1 MKIHNHMRKHEI
13 KKAKKLKKE
22 IDDRYKFACFFFLSF
37 LLIHTA
43 SADTIFVDPSSN
55 GDEAINAA
63 MQEALPGDTIYLKS
77 GTFWVDDTIY
87 FSEGVTL
94 AGDGEIKLVNNVG
107 WEAGKTMFY
116 STNDNIRIEGITI
129 DGNSQGNTDVPFG
142 KGYMGLF
149 FFRGS
154 SNVVFDGV
162 CLEFCKTDG
171 IVFRNGDHITVTN
184 CTINKMGHE
193 GLYSLYSDYVT
204 FTNNNVFTRTNSAC
218 RIASGNHVLI
228 SNNEIHS
235 GTITASDGGGSS
247 TGPGIEINIDNGQPA
262 TDIEIS
268 KNYIHDLRG
277 SGIWMTSESTKGD
290 GVYIHNNIIR
300 DVGNYPSD
308 NKYSTA
314 GITIWQFN
322 GTLIENN
329 VFDDTGIAGVRYAK
343 RSSDGVIDEEFTTI
357 VRNNIFINIKD
368 KISITASP
376 IMNSYSKNHLFY
388 VYNNDFFNNYDAFDG
403 DLCLAWNNFA
413 VNPQFSD
420 SLYHLQDDSPLIG
433 AGYNGADLGAYGYGS
448 EEIGLIDL
456 PDTADSN
463 TDLDN
468 ATWEDPNTDL
478 DNCTSDYVDNSTCED
493 EPNTDLDNSTWEEP
507 NTDLDNC
514 TSDYVDNS
522 TSDYVDNSTTEYIDN
537 STTEHHRSSQSK
549 GTGYAFVANQSEQI
563 FIASAELTKPTFR
576 GKL

>member
-1 MKIHNHMRKHEI
+1 MNKNII
-13 KKAKKLKKE
+13 FL
-22 IDDRYKFACFFFLSF
+22 FFI
-37 LLIHTA
+37 LLTIQTT
-43 SADTIFVDPSSN
+43 SADTIFVDPSTN
-55 GDEAINAA
+55 GDEAIN
-63 MQEALPGDTIYLKS
+63 QALSQAQKGDIIYLNS
-77 GTFWVDDTIY
+77 GTFWIDDTI
-87 FSEGVTL
+87 SLTSGVTL
-94 AGDGEIKLVNNVG
+94 AGDGEIKLDNNVG
-107 WEAGKTMFY
+107 WNSGKTLFY
-116 STNDNIRIEGITI
+116 GSHLSDITIKDITI

-142 KGYMGLF
+142 QGYYGLF
-149 FFRGS
+149 LFR
-154 SNVVFDGV
+154 NCENILFDSV
-162 CLEFCKTDG
+162 TLEYAKSDG
-171 IVFRNGDHITVTN
+171 IIFRNGDHITVTN

-228 SNNEIHS
+228 SNNEIYS

-268 KNYIHDLRG
+268 RNYIHDLRG

-357 VRNNIFINIKD
+357 VRNNVFINIKD
-368 KISITASP
+368 KITITAAP

-413 VNPQFSD
+413 VNPEFSD
-420 SLYHLQDDSPLIG
+420 SMYHLQSDSPLIG
-433 AGYNGADLGAYGYGS
+433 AGYNGADVGAYGVSS

-456 PDTADSN
+456 PDSTEPN

-468 ATWEDPNTDL
+468 ATCEDPNTDL
-478 DNCTSDYVDNSTCED
+478 DNSTCED
-493 EPNTDLDNSTWEEP
+493 EPNTDLDNSTWEDP
-507 NTDLDNC
+507 NTDLDNATC
-514 TSDYVDNS
+514 EDNRP
-522 TSDYVDNSTTEYIDN
+522 TDEDEPNHDLDNDTADYVDNSTTEYIDN
-537 STTEHHRSSQSK
+537 STVEYHRSSHSR
-549 GTGYAFVANQSEQI
+549 GTGYALVVDQSDEI
-563 FIASAELTKPTFR
+563 FIASAELTKPTYR